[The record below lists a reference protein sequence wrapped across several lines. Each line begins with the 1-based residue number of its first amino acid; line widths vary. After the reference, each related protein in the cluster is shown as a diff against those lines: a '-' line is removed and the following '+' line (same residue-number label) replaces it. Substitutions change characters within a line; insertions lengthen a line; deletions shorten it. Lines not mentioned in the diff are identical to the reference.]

1 MTLGEKEIIR
11 TDEAPAP
18 FQGAPYSQAVRYGD
32 LVFVAG
38 QVAVKPG
45 HDGLVGDSIEEQTER
60 VCENLAAILEAAG
73 SSFAQ
78 VLHTTIYLSDFGA
91 FAGVNEV
98 YGRYVGD
105 KPPARATVQVAA
117 LPMGAKVEIAV
128 VAHV

>member
-1 MTLGEKEIIR
+1 MAEKAVVR
-11 TDEAPAP
+11 TDNAPAP

-38 QVAVKPG
+38 QVAVQPG
-45 HDGLVGDSIEEQTER
+45 HDAIVGDSIEEQTEL
-60 VCENLAAILEAAG
+60 VCKNLEAILEAAG
-73 SSFAQ
+73 SGFAQ
-78 VLHTTIYLSDFGA
+78 LLNTTIYLSDFGD
-91 FAGVNEV
+91 FAWVNEV
-98 YGRYVGD
+98 YGRYVGE

>member
-1 MTLGEKEIIR
+1 MPEKSVVR
-11 TDEAPAP
+11 TDSAPAP
-18 FQGAPYSQAVRYGD
+18 FQGAPYSQAIRYGD

-38 QVAVKPG
+38 QVALQAG
-45 HDGLVGDSIEEQTER
+45 HDAIVGDTIEEQTEQ
-60 VCENLAAILEAAG
+60 VCKNLEAILESAG
-73 SSFAQ
+73 SSFGQ
-78 VLHTTIYLSDFGA
+78 LLNTTIYLTDFGD

-105 KPPARATVQVAA
+105 KPPARATVQIAA

>member
-1 MTLGEKEIIR
+1 MSEKSVVR
-11 TDEAPAP
+11 TDSAPAP

-38 QVAVKPG
+38 QVALRAG
-45 HDGLVGDSIEEQTER
+45 HDAIVGDSIQEQTEQ
-60 VCENLAAILEAAG
+60 VCKNLEAILEAAG

-78 VLHTTIYLSDFGA
+78 LLNTTIYLSDFGD
-91 FAGVNEV
+91 FAGANEV

-117 LPMGAKVEIAV
+117 LPMGAKIEIAV

>member
-1 MTLGEKEIIR
+1 MAEKAVVR
-11 TDEAPAP
+11 ADAAPAP

-38 QVAVKPG
+38 QVGLTAG
-45 HDGLVGDSIEEQTER
+45 HDALVGDSIEEQTEQA
-60 VCENLAAILEAAG
+60 CKNLEAILDAAG

-78 VLHTTIYLSDFGA
+78 VLNTTIYLSDFGD
-91 FAGVNEV
+91 FAGVNDV

-105 KPPARATVQVAA
+105 KPPTRATVQVAA

>member
-1 MTLGEKEIIR
+1 MAEKEIVR
-11 TDEAPAP
+11 TEAAPAP

-38 QVAVKPG
+38 QVPLRAG
-45 HDGLVGDSIEEQTER
+45 HDAIDGDTIEEQTER
-60 VCENLAAILEAAG
+60 VCQNVKAILEEAG
-73 SSFAQ
+73 SGFDR
-78 VLHTTIYLSDFGA
+78 VLSTTIYLSDFGD
-91 FAGVNEV
+91 FAGLNEV

-117 LPMGAKVEIAV
+117 LPRGAKVEIAV